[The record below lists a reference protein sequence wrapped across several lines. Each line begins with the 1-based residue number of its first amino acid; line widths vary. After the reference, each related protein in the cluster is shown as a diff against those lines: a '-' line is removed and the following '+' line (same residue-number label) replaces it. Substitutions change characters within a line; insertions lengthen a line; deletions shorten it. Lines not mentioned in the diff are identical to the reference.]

1 MSIFSNPWQP
11 VRSTEDWNRMSE
23 EFTAP
28 LRKDITAAMSLMV
41 SPVASFAAMS
51 ALGFG
56 LASHAF
62 GVWAGAVAG
71 AAQASQR
78 FFATFDLGEGSP
90 ATQPKETKDPA
101 AAVVAIPVRPKPALK
116 IVPKA
121 EVAAAELV
129 AAVPLAE
136 PAKAAEPVA
145 KAAASAKPAKA
156 EAIEPTKVAV
166 SKPARAKAAEPA
178 KAKAAE
184 PAKLK
189 TAEPAKLK
197 TAEPAKPA
205 AEPVKSDAALPAPA
219 SRKPRS
225 IERPA
230 APDDLK
236 AISGIGPKL
245 EKVLNDLGVWTYAQI
260 AAWSKEEIA
269 WVDDYLSFKGRIDR
283 DGWIAQAAK
292 LAGVGKS

>member
-1 MSIFSNPWQP
+1 MSIFPNPWQP
-11 VRSTEDWNRMSE
+11 VTSAEDWNRMSE
-23 EFTAP
+23 EFAGP
-28 LRKDITAAMSLMV
+28 LRKDIAAAMGLMAN
-41 SPVASFAAMS
+41 PVASFAAMS

-78 FFATFDLGEGSP
+78 FFAPFDLGEGSP
-90 ATQPKETKDPA
+90 AAQPKETKHST
-101 AAVVAIPVRPKPALK
+101 AAVVAMPTRPKPALK

-121 EVAAAELV
+121 EPAAPTPVVEPTELV
-129 AAVPLAE
+129 VE
-136 PAKAAEPVA
+136 P
-145 KAAASAKPAKA
+145 AAASAAKPAKA
-156 EAIEPTKVAV
+156 EL
-166 SKPARAKAAEPA
+166 AEPA
-178 KAKAAE
+178 KTAAAKPAKAKTVE
-184 PAKLK
+184 PAKARA
-189 TAEPAKLK
+189 TAPAK
-197 TAEPAKPA
+197 AKI
-205 AEPVKSDAALPAPA
+205 AEPVKAAVAESA
-219 SRKPRS
+219 KSEASQETSRKPRT

-230 APDDLK
+230 TPDDLK

-292 LAGVGKS
+292 LADVSRDN